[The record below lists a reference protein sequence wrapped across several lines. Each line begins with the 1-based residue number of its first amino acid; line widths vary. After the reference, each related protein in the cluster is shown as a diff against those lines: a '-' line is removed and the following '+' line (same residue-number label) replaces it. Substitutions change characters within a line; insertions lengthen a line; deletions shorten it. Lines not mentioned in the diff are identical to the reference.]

1 MRKEKDTLSELTE
14 RGAKVLEQLEP
25 KRRKAI
31 QMAKQQAIQTAKR
44 QDIEMERQQE
54 GGERTTKV
62 TVRMP
67 VDLVKALKHRAID
80 EGRTFQEL
88 VTEAVRKFLRQ

>member
-1 MRKEKDTLSELTE
+1 VKKKKDTLSELAE

-31 QMAKQQAIQTAKR
+31 HMARRQA
-44 QDIEMERQQE
+44 IEMESHPKE
-54 GGERTTKV
+54 SGRTTKV

-67 VDLVKALKHRAID
+67 EELVKALKHRAI

-88 VTEAVRKFLRQ
+88 VAEAVRRFLGQ

>member
-1 MRKEKDTLSELTE
+1 MRKKKDTLSELEE

-25 KRRKAI
+25 KRRKAFRT
-31 QMAKQQAIQTAKR
+31 AKQQAIET
-44 QDIEMERQQE
+44 ERQQE
-54 GGERTTKV
+54 GSEMTAKV

-80 EGRTFQEL
+80 EGRTFQDL